1 MTADPGLDSV
11 AQLELELELE
21 QLETFAGA
29 WLIVEDSCR
38 AGRETVDESAIGS
51 AEPWKTVPGRPVH
64 YWSPC

>member
-11 AQLELELELE
+11 AQLELE
-21 QLETFAGA
+21 QLETFAEA
-29 WLIVEDSCR
+29 WLVVEDLCL

-51 AEPWKTVPGRPVH
+51 AEPWKTVLGRPVH